1 MSEDNKSQSPHSPS
15 QIRFKVTKT
24 YNPRVQVQRR
34 KNIHNFY
41 EFVRIAN
48 LLKETN
54 VTLFL
59 EPSTPGTERLNIINE
74 TGMAMSGSSTS
85 EYAVLNDRFNNNVNK
100 HRRAPR
106 QLWSDEEVER
116 LKAAHDKYSARQ
128 MGLRAV

>member
-24 YNPRVQVQRR
+24 YNPRVQVQ
-34 KNIHNFY
+34 
-41 EFVRIAN
+41 RIAN

-74 TGMAMSGSSTS
+74 TGMAMSGSI
-85 EYAVLNDRFNNNVNK
+85 NK

-116 LKAAHDKYSARQ
+116 LKAAHDKYNENFRS
-128 MGLRAV
+128 LPLYLTNISI